1 MQINHIHVENYKTY
15 LTLDLDVSVKDEER
29 PIILIG
35 GMNGSGKTTLFDAI
49 YGALYGLE
57 IRDERHFRELFN
69 SGVTDIIGKRI
80 VLEIDFEG
88 MIGSKTAQ
96 YKLTRT
102 YQIVNAK
109 AVENV
114 TLHIGGTTYTY
125 GTRTAQKDRTINEE
139 AVKKIIKANLPKE
152 LSNYFLFDAMK
163 TSELVKDEQINQ
175 LIRDNIKSVMGFN
188 KYSLLVD
195 VASRMLD
202 EMKAGR
208 LENENLKKE
217 FQELQ
222 ERKRNIEG
230 ELSSLRNSYDEALGY
245 ANNNRE
251 QYNMLKEGR
260 NKNDVTKDQI
270 SRTEARINEI
280 RKSELTFRQ
289 NADELTKQ
297 LETDIFVQKLA
308 GSIKNEVEQILNHKM
323 SLEESKKNILS
334 EKQIENIASR
344 VVAIIQKRY
353 VTSQTIDLP
362 SIVSAVMYEQEA
374 DEINDRFDYLNNA
387 DVEALKSIVYS
398 TTLNPYN
405 SFEQTRDRTEEE
417 LKDLPK
423 LQRQLLSY
431 RESLAGDD
439 FSMISLYEEN
449 ERNMTYL
456 KEQIRDK
463 EAEIKRVDKE
473 IGGYDFD
480 IPNVPDPK
488 FELMKQLPDFFRK
501 LQHKLLMNRKRDIEN
516 MMKEQLN
523 INLVSYSGTIERV
536 ELSDSDDN
544 ISFKMY
550 HKQGNEIPL
559 NQLNAGAKQ
568 TVMQVLLKVLYEL
581 GDYEPPVMI
590 DTVMGVLDKESR
602 ATIIENYF
610 PNLARQTILLSTDSE
625 IRTEDDYKLLEAY
638 ISKVYTVHRDK
649 EHQCTTVSDDYF
661 GETLKD

>member
-15 LTLDLDVSVKDEER
+15 LMLDLDVSVKDEER

-35 GMNGSGKTTLFDAI
+35 GMNGSGKTTMFDAI

-195 VASRMLD
+195 VSSKMLD

-208 LENENLKKE
+208 IENENLKKE

-222 ERKRNIEG
+222 EHKRNIEG
-230 ELSSLRNSYDEALGY
+230 ELSSLRNSYDDALGY

-251 QYNMLKEGR
+251 QYNMLKDGR
-260 NKNDVTKDQI
+260 NKNDITKDQI

-280 RKSELTFRQ
+280 RKSEQTFRQ

-308 GSIKNEVEQILNHKM
+308 SSIKNEVEQILNHKL
-323 SLEESKKNILS
+323 SLEESKKSILS
-334 EKQIENIASR
+334 EKQIENIAGR

-374 DEINDRFDYLNNA
+374 DEIKDRYDYLNNA
-387 DVEALKSIVYS
+387 DVEAIKSLVNS
-398 TTLNPYN
+398 TMMNPYN
-405 SFEQTRDRTEEE
+405 SFEQSRDRTEEE
-417 LKDLPK
+417 MKDLPK
-423 LQRQLLSY
+423 LQRQLESY

-449 ERNMTYL
+449 ERNMTSL
-456 KEQIRDK
+456 KEQIREK
-463 EAEIKRVDKE
+463 ETEITRIEKE
-473 IGGYDFD
+473 IGRYDFD
-480 IPNVPDPK
+480 TPNVPDPK

>member
-208 LENENLKKE
+208 LENENLKRE

-649 EHQCTTVSDDYF
+649 ERQCTKVSDDYF

>member
-15 LTLDLDVSVKDEER
+15 LNLDLDISVINEEK

-35 GMNGSGKTTLFDAI
+35 GMNGSGKTTMFDAI

-195 VASRMLD
+195 VSSKMLD

-208 LENENLKKE
+208 IENENLKKE

-222 ERKRNIEG
+222 EHKRNIEG
-230 ELSSLRNSYDEALGY
+230 ELSSLRNSYDDALGY

-251 QYNMLKEGR
+251 QYNMLKDGR
-260 NKNDVTKDQI
+260 NKNDITKDQI

-280 RKSELTFRQ
+280 RKSEQTFRQ

-308 GSIKNEVEQILNHKM
+308 SSIKNEVEQILNHKL
-323 SLEESKKNILS
+323 SLEESKKSILS
-334 EKQIENIASR
+334 EKQIENIAGR

-374 DEINDRFDYLNNA
+374 DEIKDRYDYLNNA
-387 DVEALKSIVYS
+387 DVEAIKSLVNS
-398 TTLNPYN
+398 TMMNPYN
-405 SFEQTRDRTEEE
+405 SFEQSRDRTEEE
-417 LKDLPK
+417 MKDLPK
-423 LQRQLLSY
+423 LQRQLESY

-449 ERNMTYL
+449 ERNMTSL
-456 KEQIRDK
+456 KEQIREK
-463 EAEIKRVDKE
+463 ETEITKIEKE
-473 IGGYDFD
+473 IGRYDFD

>member
-15 LTLDLDVSVKDEER
+15 LMLDLDVSVKDEER

-49 YGALYGLE
+49 YGALYGFE

-69 SGVTDIIGKRI
+69 SGVTNIIGKRI

-195 VASRMLD
+195 VSSKMLD

-208 LENENLKKE
+208 IENENLKKE

-222 ERKRNIEG
+222 EHKRNIEG
-230 ELSSLRNSYDEALGY
+230 ELSSLRNSYDDALGY

-251 QYNMLKEGR
+251 QYNMLKDGR
-260 NKNDVTKDQI
+260 NKNDITKDQI

-280 RKSELTFRQ
+280 RKSEQAFRQ

-308 GSIKNEVEQILNHKM
+308 SSIKNEVEQILNHKL
-323 SLEESKKNILS
+323 SLEESKKSILS
-334 EKQIENIASR
+334 EKQIENIAGR

-374 DEINDRFDYLNNA
+374 DEIKDRYDYLNNA
-387 DVEALKSIVYS
+387 DVEAIKSLVNS
-398 TTLNPYN
+398 TMMNPYN
-405 SFEQTRDRTEEE
+405 SFEQSRDRTEEE
-417 LKDLPK
+417 MKDLPK
-423 LQRQLLSY
+423 LQRQLESY

-449 ERNMTYL
+449 ERNMTSL
-456 KEQIRDK
+456 KEQIREK
-463 EAEIKRVDKE
+463 ETEITKIEKE
-473 IGGYDFD
+473 IGRYDFD

>member
-230 ELSSLRNSYDEALGY
+230 ELYSLRNSYDEALGY

-398 TTLNPYN
+398 TMLNPYN

-488 FELMKQLPDFFRK
+488 FKLMKQLPDFFRK

-649 EHQCTTVSDDYF
+649 EHQCTKVSDDYF

>member
-15 LTLDLDVSVKDEER
+15 LMLDLDVSVKDEER

-195 VASRMLD
+195 VSSKMLD

-208 LENENLKKE
+208 IENENLKKE

-230 ELSSLRNSYDEALGY
+230 ELSSLRNSYDDALGY

-251 QYNMLKEGR
+251 QYNLLKDGR
-260 NKNDVTKDQI
+260 NKNDITKDQI

-280 RKSELTFRQ
+280 RKSEQAFRQ

-308 GSIKNEVEQILNHKM
+308 SSIKNEVEQILNHKL
-323 SLEESKKNILS
+323 SLEESKKSILS
-334 EKQIENIASR
+334 EKQIENIAGR
-344 VVAIIQKRY
+344 VVDIIQKRY

-374 DEINDRFDYLNNA
+374 DEIKDRYDYLNNA
-387 DVEALKSIVYS
+387 DVEAIKSLVNS
-398 TTLNPYN
+398 TMMNPYN
-405 SFEQTRDRTEEE
+405 SFEQSRDRTEEE
-417 LKDLPK
+417 MKDLPK
-423 LQRQLLSY
+423 LQRQLESY

-449 ERNMTYL
+449 ERNMTSL
-456 KEQIRDK
+456 KEQIREK
-463 EAEIKRVDKE
+463 ETEITRIEKE
-473 IGGYDFD
+473 IGRYDFD
-480 IPNVPDPK
+480 TPNVPDPK

>member
-15 LTLDLDVSVKDEER
+15 LSLDLDVSVKDEDR

-114 TLHIGGTTYTY
+114 TLHIGGTTYSY
-125 GTRTAQKDRTINEE
+125 GTRTAQKDRTISEE

-188 KYSLLVD
+188 KYSLLVEA
-195 VASRMLD
+195 ASKMLD

-217 FQELQ
+217 FQNLQ
-222 ERKRNIEG
+222 ERKRNLES
-230 ELSSLRNSYDEALGY
+230 ELTSLRHTYDEALSY

-251 QYNMLKEGR
+251 QYNMLREGR
-260 NKNDVTKDQI
+260 NRNDVTRDQI

-280 RKSELTFRQ
+280 KKSEQTFRQ
-289 NADELTKQ
+289 NADDLTKQ

-308 GSIKNEVEQILNHKM
+308 GSIKNEVEQIINHKL

-344 VVAIIQKRY
+344 VVTIIQKRY

-362 SIVSAVMYEQEA
+362 AIVNAVMYEQEA
-374 DEINDRFDYLNNA
+374 DEIKDRYDYLDSA
-387 DVEALKSIVYS
+387 DVEALKTIVFS
-398 TTLNPYN
+398 TMMNPYN
-405 SFEQTRDRTEEE
+405 SFEQTKDRVEEE
-417 LKDLPK
+417 VKDLPI
-423 LQRQLLSY
+423 LQRQLEAY

-449 ERNMTYL
+449 DRKMSSL
-456 KEQIRDK
+456 KERIREK
-463 EAEIKRVDKE
+463 ETEISKVERE
-473 IGGYDFD
+473 IGRYDFD
-480 IPNVPDPK
+480 MPNIPDPK

-649 EHQCTTVSDDYF
+649 EHQCTMVTGDYF

>member
-251 QYNMLKEGR
+251 QYNLLKEGR

-280 RKSELTFRQ
+280 RKSEQTFRQ
-289 NADELTKQ
+289 KADELTKQ

-374 DEINDRFDYLNNA
+374 DEINDRFDYLNNT

-423 LQRQLLSY
+423 LQRQLMSY

-649 EHQCTTVSDDYF
+649 EHQCTKVSDDYF

>member
-208 LENENLKKE
+208 LENENLKRE

-280 RKSELTFRQ
+280 RKSEQTFRQ
-289 NADELTKQ
+289 KADELTKQ

-374 DEINDRFDYLNNA
+374 DEINDRFDYLNNT

-423 LQRQLLSY
+423 LQRQLMSY

-488 FELMKQLPDFFRK
+488 FKLMKQLPDFFRK

-649 EHQCTTVSDDYF
+649 EHQCTKVSDDYF

>member
-280 RKSELTFRQ
+280 RKSEQTFRQ
-289 NADELTKQ
+289 KADELTKQ

-387 DVEALKSIVYS
+387 DVEALKSIVHS
-398 TTLNPYN
+398 TMLNPYN

-488 FELMKQLPDFFRK
+488 FKLMKQLPDFFRK

>member
-15 LTLDLDVSVKDEER
+15 LMLDLDVSVKDEER

-69 SGVTDIIGKRI
+69 SGVTNIIGKRI

-195 VASRMLD
+195 VSSKMLD

-208 LENENLKKE
+208 IENENLKKE

-230 ELSSLRNSYDEALGY
+230 ELSSLRNSYDDALGY

-251 QYNMLKEGR
+251 QYNLLKDGR
-260 NKNDVTKDQI
+260 NKNDITKDQI

-280 RKSELTFRQ
+280 RKSEQAFRQ

-308 GSIKNEVEQILNHKM
+308 SSIKNEVEQILNHKL
-323 SLEESKKNILS
+323 SLEESKKSILS
-334 EKQIENIASR
+334 EKQIENIAGR

-374 DEINDRFDYLNNA
+374 DEIKDRYDYLNNA
-387 DVEALKSIVYS
+387 DVEAIKSLVNS
-398 TTLNPYN
+398 TMMNPYN
-405 SFEQTRDRTEEE
+405 SFEQSRDRTEEE
-417 LKDLPK
+417 MKDLPK
-423 LQRQLLSY
+423 LQRQLESY

-449 ERNMTYL
+449 ERNMTSL
-456 KEQIRDK
+456 KEQIREK
-463 EAEIKRVDKE
+463 ETEITKIEKE
-473 IGGYDFD
+473 IGRYDFD

>member
-15 LTLDLDVSVKDEER
+15 LMLDLDVSVKDEER

-35 GMNGSGKTTLFDAI
+35 GMNGSGKTTMFDAI

-195 VASRMLD
+195 VSSKMLD

-208 LENENLKKE
+208 IENENLKKE

-230 ELSSLRNSYDEALGY
+230 ELSSLRNSYDDALGY

-251 QYNMLKEGR
+251 QYNMLKDGR
-260 NKNDVTKDQI
+260 NKNDITKDQI

-280 RKSELTFRQ
+280 RKSEQAFRQ

-308 GSIKNEVEQILNHKM
+308 SSIKNEVEQILNHKL
-323 SLEESKKNILS
+323 SLEESKKSILS
-334 EKQIENIASR
+334 EKQIENIAGR

-374 DEINDRFDYLNNA
+374 DEIKDRYDYLNNA
-387 DVEALKSIVYS
+387 DVEAIKSLVNS
-398 TTLNPYN
+398 TMMNPYN
-405 SFEQTRDRTEEE
+405 SFEQSRDRTEEE
-417 LKDLPK
+417 MKDLPK
-423 LQRQLLSY
+423 LQRQLESY

-439 FSMISLYEEN
+439 FSMISLYGEN
-449 ERNMTYL
+449 ERNMTSL
-456 KEQIRDK
+456 KEQIREK
-463 EAEIKRVDKE
+463 ETEITKIEKE
-473 IGGYDFD
+473 IGRYDFD

>member
-251 QYNMLKEGR
+251 QYNLLKEGR

-387 DVEALKSIVYS
+387 DVEALKSIVHS
-398 TTLNPYN
+398 TMLNPYN

-449 ERNMTYL
+449 ERNMTSL

-463 EAEIKRVDKE
+463 EAEIKRVEKE

>member
-1 MQINHIHVENYKTY
+1 
-15 LTLDLDVSVKDEER
+15 
-29 PIILIG
+29 
-35 GMNGSGKTTLFDAI
+35 
-49 YGALYGLE
+49 
-57 IRDERHFRELFN
+57 
-69 SGVTDIIGKRI
+69 
-80 VLEIDFEG
+80 

-163 TSELVKDEQINQ
+163 TSELIKDEQINQ

-195 VASRMLD
+195 VSSKMLD

-208 LENENLKKE
+208 IENENLKKE

-230 ELSSLRNSYDEALGY
+230 ELSSLRNSYDDALGY

-251 QYNMLKEGR
+251 QYNMLKDGR
-260 NKNDVTKDQI
+260 NKNDITKDQI

-280 RKSELTFRQ
+280 RKSEQTFRQ

-308 GSIKNEVEQILNHKM
+308 SSIKNEVEQILNHKL
-323 SLEESKKNILS
+323 SLEESKKSILS
-334 EKQIENIASR
+334 EKQIENIAGR

-374 DEINDRFDYLNNA
+374 DEIKDRYDYLNNA
-387 DVEALKSIVYS
+387 DVEAIKSLVNS
-398 TTLNPYN
+398 TMMNPYN
-405 SFEQTRDRTEEE
+405 SFEQSRDRTEEE
-417 LKDLPK
+417 MKDLPK
-423 LQRQLLSY
+423 LQRQLESY

-449 ERNMTYL
+449 ERNMTSL
-456 KEQIRDK
+456 KEQIREK
-463 EAEIKRVDKE
+463 ETEITRIEKE
-473 IGGYDFD
+473 IGRYDFD

>member
-251 QYNMLKEGR
+251 QYNLLKEGR

-649 EHQCTTVSDDYF
+649 ERQCTKVSDDYF

>member
-15 LTLDLDVSVKDEER
+15 LMLDLDVSVKDEER

-195 VASRMLD
+195 VSSKMLD

-208 LENENLKKE
+208 IENENLKKE

-222 ERKRNIEG
+222 EHKRNIEG
-230 ELSSLRNSYDEALGY
+230 ELSSLRNSYDDALGY

-251 QYNMLKEGR
+251 QYNMLKDGR
-260 NKNDVTKDQI
+260 NKNDITKDQI

-280 RKSELTFRQ
+280 RKSEQAFRQ

-308 GSIKNEVEQILNHKM
+308 SSIKNEVEQILNHKL
-323 SLEESKKNILS
+323 SLEESKKSILS
-334 EKQIENIASR
+334 EKQIENIAGR

-374 DEINDRFDYLNNA
+374 DEIKDRYDYLNNA
-387 DVEALKSIVYS
+387 DVEAIKSLVNS
-398 TTLNPYN
+398 TMMNPYN
-405 SFEQTRDRTEEE
+405 SFEQSRDRTEEE
-417 LKDLPK
+417 MKDLPK
-423 LQRQLLSY
+423 LQRQLESY

-449 ERNMTYL
+449 ERNMTSL
-456 KEQIRDK
+456 KEQIREK
-463 EAEIKRVDKE
+463 ETDITKIEKE
-473 IGGYDFD
+473 IGRYDFD

>member
-15 LTLDLDVSVKDEER
+15 LMLDLDVSVKDEER

-152 LSNYFLFDAMK
+152 LSNYFLCDDMK

-195 VASRMLD
+195 VSSKMLD

-208 LENENLKKE
+208 IENENLKKE

-230 ELSSLRNSYDEALGY
+230 ELSSLRNSYDDALGY

-251 QYNMLKEGR
+251 QYNLLKEGR
-260 NKNDVTKDQI
+260 NKNDITKDQI

-280 RKSELTFRQ
+280 RKSEQTFRQ

-308 GSIKNEVEQILNHKM
+308 SSIKNEVEQILNHKL
-323 SLEESKKNILS
+323 SLEESKKSILS
-334 EKQIENIASR
+334 EKQIENIAGR

-374 DEINDRFDYLNNA
+374 DEIKDRYDYLNNA
-387 DVEALKSIVYS
+387 DVEAIKSLVNS
-398 TTLNPYN
+398 TMMNPYN
-405 SFEQTRDRTEEE
+405 SFEQSRDRTEEE
-417 LKDLPK
+417 MKDLPK
-423 LQRQLLSY
+423 LQRQLESY

-449 ERNMTYL
+449 ERNMTSL
-456 KEQIRDK
+456 KEQIREK
-463 EAEIKRVDKE
+463 ETEITRIEKE
-473 IGGYDFD
+473 IGRYDFD

>member
-280 RKSELTFRQ
+280 RKSEQTFRQ
-289 NADELTKQ
+289 KADELTKQ

-374 DEINDRFDYLNNA
+374 DEINDRFDYLNNT

-423 LQRQLLSY
+423 LQRQLMSY

-449 ERNMTYL
+449 ERNMTSL

-649 EHQCTTVSDDYF
+649 EHQCTKVSDDYF

>member
-463 EAEIKRVDKE
+463 EAEIKRVEKE

-649 EHQCTTVSDDYF
+649 EHQCTKVSDDYF

>member
-251 QYNMLKEGR
+251 QYNLLKEGR

-280 RKSELTFRQ
+280 RKSEQTFRQ
-289 NADELTKQ
+289 KADELTKQ

-374 DEINDRFDYLNNA
+374 DEINDRFDYLNNT

-423 LQRQLLSY
+423 LQRQLMSY

-463 EAEIKRVDKE
+463 EAEIKRVEKE

-649 EHQCTTVSDDYF
+649 EHQCTKVSDDYF

>member
-15 LTLDLDVSVKDEER
+15 LMLDLDVSVKDEER

-35 GMNGSGKTTLFDAI
+35 GMNGSGKTTMFDAI

-195 VASRMLD
+195 VSSKMLD

-208 LENENLKKE
+208 IENENLKKE

-230 ELSSLRNSYDEALGY
+230 ELSSLRNSYDDALGY

-251 QYNMLKEGR
+251 QYNMLKDGR
-260 NKNDVTKDQI
+260 NKNDITKDQI

-280 RKSELTFRQ
+280 RKSEQTIRQ

-308 GSIKNEVEQILNHKM
+308 SSIKNEVEQILNHKL
-323 SLEESKKNILS
+323 SLEESKKSILS
-334 EKQIENIASR
+334 EKQIENIAGR

-374 DEINDRFDYLNNA
+374 DEIKDRYDYLNNA
-387 DVEALKSIVYS
+387 DVEAIKSLVNS
-398 TTLNPYN
+398 TMMNPYN
-405 SFEQTRDRTEEE
+405 SFEQSRDRTEEE
-417 LKDLPK
+417 MKDLPK
-423 LQRQLLSY
+423 LQRQLESY

-449 ERNMTYL
+449 ERNMTSL
-456 KEQIRDK
+456 KEQIREK
-463 EAEIKRVDKE
+463 ETEITRIEKE
-473 IGGYDFD
+473 IGRYDFD

>member
-15 LTLDLDVSVKDEER
+15 LMLDLDVSVKDEER

-35 GMNGSGKTTLFDAI
+35 GMNGSGKTTMFDAI

-175 LIRDNIKSVMGFN
+175 LIRDNIKSVMGVN

-195 VASRMLD
+195 VSSKMLD

-208 LENENLKKE
+208 IENENLKKE

-222 ERKRNIEG
+222 EHKRNIEG
-230 ELSSLRNSYDEALGY
+230 ELSSLRNSYDDALGY

-251 QYNMLKEGR
+251 QYNLLKDGR
-260 NKNDVTKDQI
+260 NKNDITKDQI

-280 RKSELTFRQ
+280 RKSEQAFRQ

-308 GSIKNEVEQILNHKM
+308 SSIKNEVEQILNHKL
-323 SLEESKKNILS
+323 SLEESKKSILS
-334 EKQIENIASR
+334 EKQIENIAGR

-374 DEINDRFDYLNNA
+374 DEIKDRYDYLNNA
-387 DVEALKSIVYS
+387 DVEAIKSLVNS
-398 TTLNPYN
+398 TMMNPYN
-405 SFEQTRDRTEEE
+405 SFEQSRDRTEEE
-417 LKDLPK
+417 MKDLPK
-423 LQRQLLSY
+423 LQRQLESY

-449 ERNMTYL
+449 ERNMTSL
-456 KEQIRDK
+456 KEQIREK
-463 EAEIKRVDKE
+463 ETEITRIEKE
-473 IGGYDFD
+473 IGRYDFD

>member
-15 LTLDLDVSVKDEER
+15 LMLDLDVSVKDEER

-80 VLEIDFEG
+80 VLEIYFEG

-195 VASRMLD
+195 VSSKMLD

-208 LENENLKKE
+208 IENENLKKE

-230 ELSSLRNSYDEALGY
+230 ELSSLRNSYDDALGY

-251 QYNMLKEGR
+251 QYNLLKEGR
-260 NKNDVTKDQI
+260 NKNDITKDQI

-280 RKSELTFRQ
+280 RKSEQAFRQ

-308 GSIKNEVEQILNHKM
+308 SSIKNEVEQILNHKL
-323 SLEESKKNILS
+323 SLEESKKSILS
-334 EKQIENIASR
+334 EKQIENIAGR

-353 VTSQTIDLP
+353 VISQTIDLP

-374 DEINDRFDYLNNA
+374 DEIKDRYDYLNNS
-387 DVEALKSIVYS
+387 DVEAIKSLVNS
-398 TTLNPYN
+398 TMMNPYN
-405 SFEQTRDRTEEE
+405 SFEQSRDRTEEE
-417 LKDLPK
+417 MKDLPK
-423 LQRQLLSY
+423 LQRQLESY

-449 ERNMTYL
+449 ERNMTSL
-456 KEQIRDK
+456 KEQIREK
-463 EAEIKRVDKE
+463 ETEITRIEKE
-473 IGGYDFD
+473 IGRYDFD

>member
-251 QYNMLKEGR
+251 QYNLLKEGR

-280 RKSELTFRQ
+280 RKSEQTFRQ
-289 NADELTKQ
+289 KADELTKQ

-334 EKQIENIASR
+334 EKQIEIIASR

-374 DEINDRFDYLNNA
+374 DEINDRFDYLNNT

-423 LQRQLLSY
+423 LQRQLMSY

-449 ERNMTYL
+449 ERNMTSL

-488 FELMKQLPDFFRK
+488 FKLMKQLPDFFRK

>member
-15 LTLDLDVSVKDEER
+15 LMLDLDVSVKDEER

-195 VASRMLD
+195 VSSKMLD

-208 LENENLKKE
+208 IENENLKKE

-222 ERKRNIEG
+222 EHKRNIEG
-230 ELSSLRNSYDEALGY
+230 ELSSLRNSYDDALGY

-251 QYNMLKEGR
+251 QYNMLKDGR
-260 NKNDVTKDQI
+260 NKNDITKDQI

-280 RKSELTFRQ
+280 RKSEQAFRQ

-308 GSIKNEVEQILNHKM
+308 SSIKNEVEQILNHKL
-323 SLEESKKNILS
+323 SLEESKKSILS
-334 EKQIENIASR
+334 EKQIENIAGR

-374 DEINDRFDYLNNA
+374 DEIKDRYDYLNNA
-387 DVEALKSIVYS
+387 DVEAIKSLVNS
-398 TTLNPYN
+398 TMMNPYN
-405 SFEQTRDRTEEE
+405 SFEQSRDRTEEE
-417 LKDLPK
+417 MKDLPK
-423 LQRQLLSY
+423 LQRQLESY

-449 ERNMTYL
+449 ERNMTSL
-456 KEQIRDK
+456 KEQIREK
-463 EAEIKRVDKE
+463 ETEITKIEKE
-473 IGGYDFD
+473 IGRYDFD

>member
-15 LTLDLDVSVKDEER
+15 LMLDLDVSVKDEER

-80 VLEIDFEG
+80 VLEIYFEG

-195 VASRMLD
+195 VSSKMLD

-208 LENENLKKE
+208 IENENLKKE

-230 ELSSLRNSYDEALGY
+230 ELSSLRNSYDDALGY

-251 QYNMLKEGR
+251 QYNLLKDGR
-260 NKNDVTKDQI
+260 NKNDITKDQI

-280 RKSELTFRQ
+280 RKSEQAFRQ

-308 GSIKNEVEQILNHKM
+308 SSIKNEVEQILNHKL
-323 SLEESKKNILS
+323 SLEESKKSILS
-334 EKQIENIASR
+334 EKQIENIAGR

-353 VTSQTIDLP
+353 VISQTIDLP

-374 DEINDRFDYLNNA
+374 DEIKDRYDYLNNA
-387 DVEALKSIVYS
+387 DVEAIKSLVNS
-398 TTLNPYN
+398 TMMNPYN
-405 SFEQTRDRTEEE
+405 SFEQSRDRTEEE
-417 LKDLPK
+417 MKDLPK
-423 LQRQLLSY
+423 LQRQLESY

-449 ERNMTYL
+449 ERNMTSL
-456 KEQIRDK
+456 KEQIREK
-463 EAEIKRVDKE
+463 ETEITRIEKE
-473 IGGYDFD
+473 IGRYDFD

>member
-15 LTLDLDVSVKDEER
+15 LMLDLDVSVKDEER

-35 GMNGSGKTTLFDAI
+35 GMNGSGKTTMFDAI

-195 VASRMLD
+195 VSSKMLD

-208 LENENLKKE
+208 IENENLKKE

-230 ELSSLRNSYDEALGY
+230 ELSSLRNSYDDALGY

-251 QYNMLKEGR
+251 QYNLLKDGR
-260 NKNDVTKDQI
+260 NKNDITKDQI
-270 SRTEARINEI
+270 SRTKARINEI
-280 RKSELTFRQ
+280 RKSEQTFRQ

-308 GSIKNEVEQILNHKM
+308 SSIKNEVEQILNHKL
-323 SLEESKKNILS
+323 SLEESKKSILS
-334 EKQIENIASR
+334 EKQIENIAGR

-374 DEINDRFDYLNNA
+374 DEIKDRYDYLNNA
-387 DVEALKSIVYS
+387 DVEAIKSLVNS
-398 TTLNPYN
+398 TMMNPYN
-405 SFEQTRDRTEEE
+405 SFEQSRDRTEEE
-417 LKDLPK
+417 MKDLPK
-423 LQRQLLSY
+423 LQRQLESY

-449 ERNMTYL
+449 ERNMTSL
-456 KEQIRDK
+456 KEQIREK
-463 EAEIKRVDKE
+463 ETEITRIEKE
-473 IGGYDFD
+473 IGRYDFD

>member
-15 LTLDLDVSVKDEER
+15 LMLDLDVSVKDEER

-195 VASRMLD
+195 VSSKMLD

-208 LENENLKKE
+208 IENENLKKE

-222 ERKRNIEG
+222 EHKRNIEG
-230 ELSSLRNSYDEALGY
+230 ELSSLRNSYDDALGY

-251 QYNMLKEGR
+251 QYNLLKDGR
-260 NKNDVTKDQI
+260 NKNDITKDQI

-280 RKSELTFRQ
+280 RKSEQAFRQ

-308 GSIKNEVEQILNHKM
+308 SSIKNEVEQILNHKL
-323 SLEESKKNILS
+323 SLEESKKSILS
-334 EKQIENIASR
+334 EKQIENIAGR
-344 VVAIIQKRY
+344 VVVIIQKRY

-374 DEINDRFDYLNNA
+374 DEIKDRYDYLNNA
-387 DVEALKSIVYS
+387 DVEAIKSLVNS
-398 TTLNPYN
+398 TMMNPYN
-405 SFEQTRDRTEEE
+405 SFEQSRDRTEEE
-417 LKDLPK
+417 MKDLPK
-423 LQRQLLSY
+423 LQRQLESY

-449 ERNMTYL
+449 ERNITSL
-456 KEQIRDK
+456 KEQIREK
-463 EAEIKRVDKE
+463 ETEITKIEKE
-473 IGGYDFD
+473 IGRYDFD

>member
-15 LTLDLDVSVKDEER
+15 LTLDLDVSVKNEER

-230 ELSSLRNSYDEALGY
+230 ELYSLRNSYDEALGY

-334 EKQIENIASR
+334 EKQIENIAGR

-398 TTLNPYN
+398 TMLNPYN

-449 ERNMTYL
+449 ERNMTSL

-463 EAEIKRVDKE
+463 EAEIKRVEKE

>member
-15 LTLDLDVSVKDEER
+15 LMLDLDVSVKDEER

-69 SGVTDIIGKRI
+69 SGVTNIIGKRI

-125 GTRTAQKDRTINEE
+125 GTRTAQKDRIINEE

-195 VASRMLD
+195 VSSKMLD

-208 LENENLKKE
+208 IENENLKKE

-222 ERKRNIEG
+222 EHKRNIEG
-230 ELSSLRNSYDEALGY
+230 ELSSLRNSYDDALGY

-251 QYNMLKEGR
+251 QYNMLKDGR
-260 NKNDVTKDQI
+260 NKNDITKDQI

-280 RKSELTFRQ
+280 RKSEQAFRQ

-308 GSIKNEVEQILNHKM
+308 SSIKNEVEQILNHKL
-323 SLEESKKNILS
+323 SLEESKKSILS
-334 EKQIENIASR
+334 EKQIENIAGR

-353 VTSQTIDLP
+353 VISQTIDLP

-374 DEINDRFDYLNNA
+374 DEIKDRYDYLNNA
-387 DVEALKSIVYS
+387 DVEAIKSLVNS
-398 TTLNPYN
+398 TMMNPYN
-405 SFEQTRDRTEEE
+405 SFEQSRDRTEEE
-417 LKDLPK
+417 MKDLPK
-423 LQRQLLSY
+423 LQRQLESY

-449 ERNMTYL
+449 ERNMTSL
-456 KEQIRDK
+456 KEQIREK
-463 EAEIKRVDKE
+463 ETEITKIEKE
-473 IGGYDFD
+473 IGRYDFD

>member
-251 QYNMLKEGR
+251 QYNLLKEGR

-280 RKSELTFRQ
+280 RKSEQTFRQ
-289 NADELTKQ
+289 KADELTKQ

-374 DEINDRFDYLNNA
+374 DEINDRFDYLNNT

-423 LQRQLLSY
+423 LQRQLMSY

-463 EAEIKRVDKE
+463 EAEIKRVEKE

>member
-15 LTLDLDVSVKDEER
+15 LMLDLDVSVKDEER

-35 GMNGSGKTTLFDAI
+35 GMNGSGKTTMFDAI

-195 VASRMLD
+195 VSSKMLD

-208 LENENLKKE
+208 IENENLKKE

-230 ELSSLRNSYDEALGY
+230 ELSSLRNSYDDALGY

-251 QYNMLKEGR
+251 QYNMLKDGR
-260 NKNDVTKDQI
+260 NKNDITKDQI

-280 RKSELTFRQ
+280 RKSEQAFRQ

-308 GSIKNEVEQILNHKM
+308 SSIKNEVEQILNHKL
-323 SLEESKKNILS
+323 SLEESKKSILS
-334 EKQIENIASR
+334 EKQIENIAGR

-374 DEINDRFDYLNNA
+374 DEIKDRYDYLNNA
-387 DVEALKSIVYS
+387 DVEAIKSLVNS
-398 TTLNPYN
+398 TMMNPYN
-405 SFEQTRDRTEEE
+405 SFEQSRDRTEEE
-417 LKDLPK
+417 MKDLPK
-423 LQRQLLSY
+423 LQRQLESY

-449 ERNMTYL
+449 ERNITSL
-456 KEQIRDK
+456 KEQIREK
-463 EAEIKRVDKE
+463 ETEITKIEKE
-473 IGGYDFD
+473 IGRYDFD

>member
-15 LTLDLDVSVKDEER
+15 LMLDLDVSVKDEER

-35 GMNGSGKTTLFDAI
+35 GMNGSGKTTMFDAI

-195 VASRMLD
+195 VSSKMLD

-208 LENENLKKE
+208 IENENLKKE

-222 ERKRNIEG
+222 EHKRNIEG
-230 ELSSLRNSYDEALGY
+230 ELSSLRNSYDDALGY

-251 QYNMLKEGR
+251 QYNMLKDGR
-260 NKNDVTKDQI
+260 NKNDITKDQI

-280 RKSELTFRQ
+280 RKSEQTFRQ

-308 GSIKNEVEQILNHKM
+308 SSIKNEVEQILNHKL
-323 SLEESKKNILS
+323 SLEESKKSILS
-334 EKQIENIASR
+334 EKQIENIAGR

-374 DEINDRFDYLNNA
+374 DEIKDRYDYLNNA
-387 DVEALKSIVYS
+387 DVEAIKSLVNS
-398 TTLNPYN
+398 TMMNPYN
-405 SFEQTRDRTEEE
+405 SFEQSRDRTEEE
-417 LKDLPK
+417 MKDLPK
-423 LQRQLLSY
+423 LQRQLESY

-449 ERNMTYL
+449 ERNITSL
-456 KEQIRDK
+456 KEQIREK
-463 EAEIKRVDKE
+463 ETEITKIEKE
-473 IGGYDFD
+473 IGRYDFD
-480 IPNVPDPK
+480 IPNIPDPK

>member
-195 VASRMLD
+195 VASRMLN

-208 LENENLKKE
+208 LENENLKRE

-334 EKQIENIASR
+334 EKQIENIAGR

-398 TTLNPYN
+398 TMLNPYN

-463 EAEIKRVDKE
+463 EAEIKRVEKE

-610 PNLARQTILLSTDSE
+610 PNLARQTILLSTDSG

-649 EHQCTTVSDDYF
+649 EHQCTTVSDEYF

>member
-15 LTLDLDVSVKDEER
+15 LMLDLDVSVKDEER

-69 SGVTDIIGKRI
+69 SGMTDIIGKRI

-195 VASRMLD
+195 VSSKMLD

-208 LENENLKKE
+208 IENENLKKE

-222 ERKRNIEG
+222 EHKRNIEG
-230 ELSSLRNSYDEALGY
+230 ELSSLRNSYDDALGY

-251 QYNMLKEGR
+251 QYNMLKDGR
-260 NKNDVTKDQI
+260 NKNDITKDQI

-280 RKSELTFRQ
+280 RKSEQAFRQ

-308 GSIKNEVEQILNHKM
+308 SSIKNEVEQILNHKL
-323 SLEESKKNILS
+323 SLEESKKSILS
-334 EKQIENIASR
+334 EKQIENIAGR

-374 DEINDRFDYLNNA
+374 DEIKDRYDYLNNA
-387 DVEALKSIVYS
+387 DVEAIKSLVNS
-398 TTLNPYN
+398 TMMNPYN
-405 SFEQTRDRTEEE
+405 SFEQSRDRTEEE
-417 LKDLPK
+417 MKDLPK
-423 LQRQLLSY
+423 LQRQLESY

-449 ERNMTYL
+449 ERNMTSL
-456 KEQIRDK
+456 KEQIREK
-463 EAEIKRVDKE
+463 ETEITRIEKE
-473 IGGYDFD
+473 IGRYDFD

>member
-15 LTLDLDVSVKDEER
+15 LMLDLDVSVKDEER

-35 GMNGSGKTTLFDAI
+35 GMNGSGKTTMFDAI

-195 VASRMLD
+195 VSSKMLD

-208 LENENLKKE
+208 IENENLKKE

-230 ELSSLRNSYDEALGY
+230 ELSSLRNSYDDALGY

-251 QYNMLKEGR
+251 QYNLLKEGR
-260 NKNDVTKDQI
+260 NKNDITKDQI

-280 RKSELTFRQ
+280 RKSEQTFRQ

-308 GSIKNEVEQILNHKM
+308 SSIKNEVEQILNHKL
-323 SLEESKKNILS
+323 SLEESKKSILS
-334 EKQIENIASR
+334 EKQIENIAGR

-374 DEINDRFDYLNNA
+374 DEIKDRYDYLNNA
-387 DVEALKSIVYS
+387 DVEAIKSLVNS
-398 TTLNPYN
+398 TMMNPYN
-405 SFEQTRDRTEEE
+405 SFEQSRDRTEEE
-417 LKDLPK
+417 MKDLPK
-423 LQRQLLSY
+423 LQRQLESY

-449 ERNMTYL
+449 ERNMTSL
-456 KEQIRDK
+456 KEQIREK
-463 EAEIKRVDKE
+463 ETEITKIEKE
-473 IGGYDFD
+473 IGRYDFD
-480 IPNVPDPK
+480 IPNIPDPK

>member
-15 LTLDLDVSVKDEER
+15 LMLDLDVSVKDEER

-208 LENENLKKE
+208 LENENLKRE

-387 DVEALKSIVYS
+387 DVEALKSIVHS
-398 TTLNPYN
+398 TMLNPYN

-449 ERNMTYL
+449 ERNMTSL

-463 EAEIKRVDKE
+463 EAEIKRVEKE

-649 EHQCTTVSDDYF
+649 EHQCTKVSDDYF

>member
-15 LTLDLDVSVKDEER
+15 LMLDLDVSVKDEER

-188 KYSLLVD
+188 KYSLLVN
-195 VASRMLD
+195 VSSKMLD

-208 LENENLKKE
+208 IENENLKKE

-230 ELSSLRNSYDEALGY
+230 ELSSLRNSYDDALGY

-251 QYNMLKEGR
+251 QYNLLKDGR
-260 NKNDVTKDQI
+260 NKNDITKDQI

-280 RKSELTFRQ
+280 RKSEQTFRQ

-308 GSIKNEVEQILNHKM
+308 SSIKNEVEQILNHKL
-323 SLEESKKNILS
+323 SLEESKKSILS
-334 EKQIENIASR
+334 EKQIENIAGR

-374 DEINDRFDYLNNA
+374 DEIKDRYDYLNNA
-387 DVEALKSIVYS
+387 DVEAIKSLVNS
-398 TTLNPYN
+398 TMMNPYN
-405 SFEQTRDRTEEE
+405 SFEQSRDRTEEE
-417 LKDLPK
+417 MKDLPK
-423 LQRQLLSY
+423 LQRQLESY

-449 ERNMTYL
+449 ERNMTSL
-456 KEQIRDK
+456 KEQIREK
-463 EAEIKRVDKE
+463 ETEITRIEKE
-473 IGGYDFD
+473 IGRYDFD

>member
-297 LETDIFVQKLA
+297 LETDIFVQKLV

-649 EHQCTTVSDDYF
+649 EHQCTKVSDDYF

>member
-15 LTLDLDVSVKDEER
+15 LMLDLDVSVKDEER

-188 KYSLLVD
+188 KYSLLVN
-195 VASRMLD
+195 VSSKMLD

-208 LENENLKKE
+208 IENENLKKE

-230 ELSSLRNSYDEALGY
+230 ELSSLRNSYDDALGY

-251 QYNMLKEGR
+251 QYNMLKDGR
-260 NKNDVTKDQI
+260 NKNDITKDQI

-280 RKSELTFRQ
+280 RKSEQAFRQ

-308 GSIKNEVEQILNHKM
+308 SSIKNEVEQILNHKL
-323 SLEESKKNILS
+323 SLEESKKSILS
-334 EKQIENIASR
+334 EKQIENIAGR

-353 VTSQTIDLP
+353 VISQTIDLT

-374 DEINDRFDYLNNA
+374 DEIKDRYDYLNNA
-387 DVEALKSIVYS
+387 DVEAIKSLVNS
-398 TTLNPYN
+398 TMMNPYN
-405 SFEQTRDRTEEE
+405 SFEQSRDRTEEE
-417 LKDLPK
+417 MKDLPK
-423 LQRQLLSY
+423 LQRQLESY

-449 ERNMTYL
+449 ERNMTSL
-456 KEQIRDK
+456 KEQIREK
-463 EAEIKRVDKE
+463 ETEITRIEKE
-473 IGGYDFD
+473 IGRYDFD